1 MKEKKII
8 FILPEDYTFSIP
20 AILRFK
26 KRYAHKIVGLIF
38 TEGFFEIKKLISI
51 LFLFNFTDHIKFLIK
66 NIKKKEFDE
75 ISKIKNISSNNINSK
90 KISAFIKKNR
100 PDYLIICGCNQIL
113 KKKIFKIPRINTY
126 NIHSSK
132 LPKYRGVLPIFR
144 AYQNNEKNFTI
155 SIHEVNNKID
165 DGPIC
170 NRKTIKIKN
179 KDKLIDLYLKSFKHM
194 PSIINSA
201 ITNNKKIKNNKKFG
215 SYYSYPSLMEL
226 IKFRIRK
233 IFN

>member
-20 AILRFK
+20 AILKFN
-26 KRYAHKIVGLIF
+26 KRYEHKIVGLIF
-38 TEGFFEIKKLISI
+38 IEGFFEIKKLISI

-66 NIKKKEFDE
+66 NIKKKEFNE
-75 ISKIKNISSNNINSK
+75 ISKIKNIFSNNINSK
-90 KISAFIKKNR
+90 KISVFIKKNR

-113 KKKIFKIPRINTY
+113 KKKIFKIPKIKTL

-144 AYQNNEKNFTI
+144 AYQNNDKNFTV

-165 DGPIC
+165 DGVIY
-170 NRKTIKIKN
+170 NRKTIKIEN
-179 KDKLIDLYLKSFKHM
+179 KDKLIDLYLKSFKYI

-201 ITNNKKIKNNKKFG
+201 ITCNKKIKNNKKFG
-215 SYYSYPSLMEL
+215 NYYSYPSLMEL

-233 IFN
+233 FFY